1 MIPECRQILVPD
13 GPDCLFPTGGLT
25 AHWLSPGAG
34 HGRLS
39 ESNGTVRDPARAPK
53 TGGSGIVILP
63 IQAGDYEVSKLL
75 AAHLSSC
82 GHHTLRF
89 ERRRDWLEA
98 DRDPAELVPH
108 LRQYLRDV
116 SAGIDLWLA
125 EGEVSPDRIGLIGV
139 SMGAIVGTAVIAA
152 DPRIKASVLVI
163 GGADLSDI
171 LVTADD
177 DAIAEYRTALKAR
190 LGLTDE
196 QLASR
201 IREILSSITEMD
213 PTAKVDPHTILF
225 IASRFDRLIRWPR
238 STLLWQRLGRP
249 KRWILPCGHYST
261 ALFLPLI
268 KWLAKRWFAGR
279 L

>member
-1 MIPECRQILVPD
+1 VKALPETQLIHIPD
-13 GPDCLFPTGGLT
+13 GPGCLFPSGGLK
-25 AHWLSPGAG
+25 AHWRRPASPS
-34 HGRLS
+34 L
-39 ESNGTVRDPARAPK
+39 T
-53 TGGSGIVILP
+53 GIVVLP

-98 DRDPAELVPH
+98 DRDPTELGPH
-108 LRQYLRDV
+108 LRQYLRDITT
-116 SAGIDLWLA
+116 GIDLWLA
-125 EGEVSPDRIGLIGV
+125 EGEVGPDHIGLIGV
-139 SMGAIVGTAVIAA
+139 SMGAIVGTAVLAA
-152 DPRIKASVLVI
+152 DPRVKASVLVI

-171 LVTADD
+171 LVTAHDE
-177 DAIAEYRTALKAR
+177 AIAEYRSSLKAR
-190 LGLTDE
+190 LGVTDD
-196 QLASR
+196 QLAAR
-201 IREILSSITEMD
+201 IREILSPITEMD
-213 PTAKVDPHTILF
+213 PTGKVDPDSILF